1 MTQIAIAKNTLQ
13 TLLKLRS
20 GTNKLIFKGDSMFT
34 MLMGLILGIV
44 IAGGIIFLFENKV
57 FVGIVSGV
65 AFFLASILVSSYT
78 VIPGAHVGVQ
88 VTLGEINL
96 TPLSEGGHFVN
107 PISSIKDV
115 DVRLQKS
122 QLSGASAGTKD
133 LQQVHTDIV
142 VNYRLNASKV
152 PHIYKEFGLNVDD
165 KVLGPGINEAF
176 KSVTGHYTSEEL
188 ITKRDEVSLAITEH
202 LRTKMAPFNIDV
214 SGVSLV
220 NFGFSA
226 DYQKAIESKVIAT
239 QNKLKAE
246 QDLER
251 IKVEAASRVAQAK
264 GEAEAISIQATAI
277 QSNGGANYV
286 ALQWIEKW
294 DGKLPNTMLGD
305 PSKLMINAGK

>member
-1 MTQIAIAKNTLQ
+1 
-13 TLLKLRS
+13 
-20 GTNKLIFKGDSMFT
+20 MFT
-34 MLMGLILGIV
+34 ILMGLILSIV
-44 IAGGIIFLFENKV
+44 IAGGIIFLFEKK
-57 FVGIVSGV
+57 FLGIVSGV
-65 AFFLASILVSSYT
+65 AFFLCTIVASTFT
-78 VIPGAHVGVQ
+78 VISAGHTGVQ
-88 VTLGEINL
+88 VTFGEVNM
-96 TPLSEGGHFVN
+96 TTLSEGIHFVN
-107 PISSIKDV
+107 PLSSVKDV
-115 DVRLQKS
+115 NVQLQKS
-122 QLSGASAGTKD
+122 QLTGASAGTKD

-142 VNYRLNASKV
+142 VNYRLNAAKV

-188 ITKRDEVSLAITEH
+188 ITKRDEVSMAITEH

-294 DGKLPNTMLGD
+294 DGKLPDTMLGD

>member
-1 MTQIAIAKNTLQ
+1 
-13 TLLKLRS
+13 
-20 GTNKLIFKGDSMFT
+20 MFT
-34 MLMGLILGIV
+34 ILLGLILGIA
-44 IAGGIIFLFENKV
+44 IAAGIWFLFNKL

-65 AFFLASILVSSYT
+65 AFFLFTIVAAAFT
-78 VIPGAHVGVQ
+78 VISAGHTGVQ
-88 VTLGEINL
+88 VTFGEVNM
-96 TPLSEGGHFVN
+96 TPLSEGVHFVN
-107 PISSIKDV
+107 PLSSIKDV

-142 VNYRLNASKV
+142 VQYRLNAAKV
-152 PHIYKEFGLNVDD
+152 PYIYKEFGLNVDD

-251 IKVEAASRVAQAK
+251 IKVEANSRIAQAK
-264 GEAEAISIQATAI
+264 GEAEAISIQAQAI

-286 ALQWIEKW
+286 QLQWIEKW
-294 DGKLPNTMLGD
+294 DGKLPNTVVGAD
-305 PSKLMINAGK
+305 SKTLMNIGK

>member
-1 MTQIAIAKNTLQ
+1 MMI
-13 TLLKLRS
+13 
-20 GTNKLIFKGDSMFT
+20 
-34 MLMGLILGIV
+34 LMSL
-44 IAGGIIFLFENKV
+44 
-57 FVGIVSGV
+57 
-65 AFFLASILVSSYT
+65 FLAIVVT
-78 VIPGAHVGVQ
+78 VCIGFIFDKWFMGAVAGAALFLSATVLSAFTIISAGHTGVQ
-88 VTLGEINL
+88 VTFGEVNM
-96 TPLSEGGHFVN
+96 TPLSEGVHFVN
-107 PISSIKDV
+107 PLSSVKDV
-115 DVRLQKS
+115 DVRLQKAK
-122 QLSGASAGTKD
+122 LDGASAGTKD

-142 VNYRLNASKV
+142 VNYRLNAAKV

-226 DYQKAIESKVIAT
+226 EYQKAIESKVIAT

-251 IKVEAASRVAQAK
+251 IKVEAASRVAQAE
-264 GEAEAISIQATAI
+264 GEAKAISIQATAI
-277 QSNGGANYV
+277 QSNGGQNYV
-286 ALQWIEKW
+286 QLQWIEKW
-294 DGKLPNTMLGD
+294 DGKLPDTMVGAD
-305 PSKLMINAGK
+305 SKTLMSIGK

>member
-1 MTQIAIAKNTLQ
+1 MFSVMIKNLF
-13 TLLKLRS
+13 
-20 GTNKLIFKGDSMFT
+20 NKENVMMMI
-34 MLMGLILGIV
+34 LMSL
-44 IAGGIIFLFENKV
+44 
-57 FVGIVSGV
+57 
-65 AFFLASILVSSYT
+65 FLAIVVT
-78 VIPGAHVGVQ
+78 VCIGFIFDKWFMGAVAGAALFLSATVLSAFTIISAGHTGVQ
-88 VTLGEINL
+88 VTFGEVNM
-96 TPLSEGGHFVN
+96 TPLSEGVHFVN
-107 PISSIKDV
+107 PLSSVKDV
-115 DVRLQKS
+115 DVRLQKAK
-122 QLSGASAGTKD
+122 LDGASAGTKD

-142 VNYRLNASKV
+142 VNYRLNAAKV

-226 DYQKAIESKVIAT
+226 EYQKAIESKVIAT

-251 IKVEAASRVAQAK
+251 IKVEAASRVAQAE
-264 GEAEAISIQATAI
+264 GEAKAISIQATAI
-277 QSNGGANYV
+277 QSNGGQNYV
-286 ALQWIEKW
+286 QLQWIEKW
-294 DGKLPNTMLGD
+294 DGKLPDTMVGAD
-305 PSKLMINAGK
+305 SKTLMSIGK